1 VYTSY
6 SWAGDGVMW
15 PLVSFMYAPR
25 RGDSGEA
32 RWPSVMGPRAAEAPV
47 GSKSPVTGADS
58 KGYRDE

>member
-1 VYTSY
+1 
-6 SWAGDGVMW
+6 MW

-32 RWPSVMGPRAAEAPV
+32 RWVSVMGPRAAEALV